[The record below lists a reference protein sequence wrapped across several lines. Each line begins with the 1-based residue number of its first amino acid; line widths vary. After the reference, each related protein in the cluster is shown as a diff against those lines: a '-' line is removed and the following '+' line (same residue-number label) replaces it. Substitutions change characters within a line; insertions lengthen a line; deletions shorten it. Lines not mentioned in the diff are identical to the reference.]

1 MKVII
6 INGSPRRKGITA
18 AILHEIERGLSV
30 KGIEVMFYDL
40 DAIKMAHCLG
50 CCSCFQS
57 GHCCIKDDAEKL
69 SELITEAD
77 GVILGSPTYASN
89 VSGLMKDFIDRGHF
103 VIEQLL
109 HGKYCITVSTG
120 ENYGNRDTS
129 KVLGRLVV
137 YSGGLISD
145 SIVVKAPF
153 EAAVLRNTQ
162 KQNGSDKEERKSICS
177 KAASSTQSAAWAT
190 SWRPTPPSESCNNA
204 GNNCSTERWTTSCD
218 DSKRWVSHPRSC
230 ASTTPNSA
238 NNDFSR
244 KK

>member
-18 AILHEIERGLSV
+18 AILHEIEQGLLV

-69 SELITEAD
+69 SEQIAEAD

-153 EAAVLRNTQ
+153 EAAVLGNTQ

-177 KAASSTQSAAWAT
+177 KAAEKMIREMKQ
-190 SWRPTPPSESCNNA
+190 
-204 GNNCSTERWTTSCD
+204 
-218 DSKRWVSHPRSC
+218 
-230 ASTTPNSA
+230 
-238 NNDFSR
+238 R
-244 KK
+244 KKHPLQNLQHFIVLNIGIKPFVKKKGIAYQGVMEKWRKMGI

>member
-6 INGSPRRKGITA
+6 INGSPRKKGITA
-18 AILHEIERGLSV
+18 AYLHEIEQGLSAQ
-30 KGIEVMFYDL
+30 GIEVMFYDL
-40 DAIKMAHCLG
+40 DAIKMTHCLG

-57 GHCCIKDDAEKL
+57 GHCCINDDAERL
-69 SELITEAD
+69 SEQIAEAD

-109 HGKYCITVSTG
+109 HEKYCITVSTG

-129 KVLGRLVV
+129 KVLRRLVV

-153 EAAVLRNTQ
+153 ERIISKSIYGT
-162 KQNGSDKEERKSICS
+162 DKGERKIKCS
-177 KAASSTQSAAWAT
+177 KAAEKMI
-190 SWRPTPPSESCNNA
+190 REM
-204 GNNCSTERWTTSCD
+204 
-218 DSKRWVSHPRSC
+218 KR
-230 ASTTPNSA
+230 
-238 NNDFSR
+238 R
-244 KK
+244 KKHPLQSLLHFIVLNIGIKPFVKKKGIAYQGVVDKWRKMGI